1 MYESELRSYLVANNG
16 PSYDQLTPEVMEAIG
31 VDPVL
36 EGPQPDAGR
45 YQFVF
50 QDGVEQINGEWFT
63 KYSVADL
70 DADGILAKD
79 ANQATAIREE
89 RDKKLAECDWRVI
102 KALENNI
109 SQNFPWA
116 AYRQALRDVPTQAG
130 FPWAVT
136 WPDAP

>member
-1 MYESELRSYLVANNG
+1 MYGEEFSRTICSLPITTELL
-16 PSYDQLTPEVMEAIG
+16 DQYGA
-31 VDPVL
+31 DPVL
-36 EGPQPDAGR
+36 EGPQPTAGR

-50 QDGVEQINGEWFT
+50 QEGVEQINGEWFT

-70 DADGILAKD
+70 DADAIAVKD
-79 ANQATAIREE
+79 AEQAKAIREE

-130 FPWAVT
+130 FPWEVT
-136 WPDAP
+136 WPVKP